1 MHNSEPAHNFCA
13 QMHAWSLDHAL
24 YNIKM
29 QSPDVEL
36 SFELGSRLQAYEQ
49 YLRIMK
55 STSDD
60 ETYLAPALNSDVDDD
75 STQENQE
82 DM

>member
-13 QMHAWSLDHAL
+13 QMHAWTLDHAL

-49 YLRIMK
+49 YLRIMN

-60 ETYLAPALNSDVDDD
+60 ETLAPALNSDVDDD

-82 DM
+82 DI